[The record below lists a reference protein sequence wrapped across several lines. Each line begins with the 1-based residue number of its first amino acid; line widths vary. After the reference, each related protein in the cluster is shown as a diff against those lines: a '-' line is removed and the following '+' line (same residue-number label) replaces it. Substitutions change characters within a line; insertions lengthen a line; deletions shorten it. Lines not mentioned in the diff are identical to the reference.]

1 MLNEGRKRKEVPTT
15 LELFTVAEAASI
27 LGVSRKLVG
36 EWIREGVLPAI
47 RLGPGQRLLRIRR
60 SDLEEFVARYQIA
73 PPGQRVGSAVGPE
86 ALAEVEDG

>member
-1 MLNEGRKRKEVPTT
+1 LPAS

-36 EWIREGVLPAI
+36 AWIRDGVLPAV

-60 SDLEEFVARYQIA
+60 SDLEGFIARYQIV
-73 PPGQRVGSAVGPE
+73 PPSQRVRPE
-86 ALAEVEDG
+86 EVEGDLGRMAGVRGSEGEDVGR